1 MAQSTKKEQILSCM
15 KAFLINRKIDVIE
28 HNAAFVCIQVDLMA
42 VLWKE
47 ETVRKQLSI
56 GIPYMMG
63 NILLK
68 IFSKRLKRMLCL
80 DLLKETSSRI
90 CSTTLWR

>member
-28 HNAAFVCIQVDLMA
+28 HNAAFICIQVDLMA

-47 ETVRKQLSI
+47 EKVTKQLSI
-56 GIPYMMG
+56 GNANLASPV
-63 NILLK
+63 
-68 IFSKRLKRMLCL
+68 S
-80 DLLKETSSRI
+80 
-90 CSTTLWR
+90 